1 MSIVS
6 VLATASPVI
15 AQLIEDYSSVNTKT
29 RALLYILMAMG
40 FGGFR
45 ANSLQFGM
53 DQLRVPDLS
62 TTEIKS
68 FII

>member
-40 FGGFR
+40 FGGF
-45 ANSLQFGM
+45 
-53 DQLRVPDLS
+53 
-62 TTEIKS
+62 
-68 FII
+68 